1 MLLINFA
8 CEVAICIRE
17 LDGKTQSNLMKKLN
31 FQDSN
36 LNELFISM
44 QECREWKPLERD

>member
-1 MLLINFA
+1 MLLINFS
-8 CEVAICIRE
+8 CGVAICIRE
-17 LDGKTQSNLMKKLN
+17 TQSNLMKKLN

-44 QECREWKPLERD
+44 QEWKPLEGD